1 MKYNYFRNCR
11 VVINA
16 GTVKTDDMRAHTR
29 DTPVQGMAGVNIQR
43 TYECYGVFMANLDGV
58 KVGDRVRVP
67 GFKVPATEIDGEEK
81 LNFDE
86 IEVAGEYATVYKIEG
101 EQISLV
107 FDRALFESAVDRN
120 NTDVWEDTQL
130 AAYLRG
136 AFLDALRKETS
147 AADCGLLRKE
157 EMWGDFA
164 LPFFRNGRNRVCFY
178 KDEDYCVWY
187 WTETAEDASAAN
199 FCAAGSY
206 GSPGNADAGLAIGNV
221 RPRFIILKSY
231 AGLYA
236 PKPTG
241 VAKWKSKKL

>member
-1 MKYNYFRNCR
+1 MKYNYFKNCR

-16 GTVKTDDMRAHTR
+16 GTEVLKIDGKGAPARE
-29 DTPVQGMAGVNIQR
+29 TPAQEIAGVNIQR
-43 TYECYGVFMANLDGV
+43 TYEDYSVFMANLDGV

-67 GFKVPATEIDGEEK
+67 GFKVPAAEIDGEEK

-107 FDRALFESAVDRN
+107 FERALFRSAIDRN
-120 NTDVWEDTQL
+120 DTGVWEDTQL

-157 EMWGDFA
+157 ELWGDNA
-164 LPFFRNGRNRVCFY
+164 LLFFRNGRNRVCFE
-178 KDEDYCVWY
+178 KNESNSICY
-187 WTETAEDASAAN
+187 WTETVEDVSTAN
-199 FCAAGSY
+199 FCFVYSNGYASKYHRAS
-206 GSPGNADAGLAIGNV
+206 DTHVHV
-221 RPRFIILKSY
+221 RPRFIILKS
-231 AGLYA
+231 
-236 PKPTG
+236 
-241 VAKWKSKKL
+241 KS

>member
-1 MKYNYFRNCR
+1 MKYNYFKNCR

-16 GTVKTDDMRAHTR
+16 GTVKIDGMGAPARE
-29 DTPVQGMAGVNIQR
+29 TPAQEMAGVNIQR
-43 TYECYGVFMANLDGV
+43 TYEDYGVFMANLDGV

-67 GFKVPATEIDGEEK
+67 GFKVPATEIDGDKK

-107 FDRALFESAVDRN
+107 FDRALFKSAIDRN
-120 NTDVWEDTQL
+120 DTVVWEDTQL

-157 EMWGDFA
+157 ELWGDNA
-164 LPFFRNGRNRVCFY
+164 LPFFRNGINRVCFD
-178 KDEDYCVWY
+178 KDEDCSVWY
-187 WTETAEDASAAN
+187 WTETVESARAAY
-199 FCAAGSY
+199 FCIAGSNGCGDY
-206 GSPGNADAGLAIGNV
+206 DNASRADFCV
-221 RPRFIILKSY
+221 RPRFIILKS
-231 AGLYA
+231 
-236 PKPTG
+236 
-241 VAKWKSKKL
+241 

>member
-1 MKYNYFRNCR
+1 MKYNFKNCR

-16 GTVKTDDMRAHTR
+16 GTEVIKIDGLEAPAAKTRAET
-29 DTPVQGMAGVNIQR
+29 MAGVEIQR
-43 TYECYGVFMANLDGV
+43 TYEDYGAFMANLDGV

-67 GFKVPATEIDGEEK
+67 GFKVPAAEIDGEEK

-107 FDRALFESAVDRN
+107 FDRALFQSAIDRN
-120 NTDVWEDTQL
+120 DTGVWEDTQL

-157 EMWGDFA
+157 ELWGDNA
-164 LPFFRNGRNRVCFY
+164 LPFFRNGRNRVCFD
-178 KDEDYCVWY
+178 KDEDCSVWY
-187 WTETAEDASAAN
+187 WTETVEDASAAY
-199 FCAAGSY
+199 FCRADHYGISHYSY
-206 GSPGNADAGLAIGNV
+206 ASYAHFYV
-221 RPRFIILKSY
+221 RPRFIILKS
-231 AGLYA
+231 
-236 PKPTG
+236 
-241 VAKWKSKKL
+241 

>member
-1 MKYNYFRNCR
+1 MKYNFKNCR

-16 GTVKTDDMRAHTR
+16 GTEVLKIDGLEAPAAKTRAET
-29 DTPVQGMAGVNIQR
+29 MAGVEIQR
-43 TYECYGVFMANLDGV
+43 TYEDYSVFMANLDGV

-67 GFKVPATEIDGEEK
+67 GFKVPAAEIDGEEK

-107 FDRALFESAVDRN
+107 FDRALFQSAIDRN
-120 NTDVWEDTQL
+120 DTGVWEDTQL

-157 EMWGDFA
+157 ELWGDNA
-164 LPFFRNGRNRVCFY
+164 LPFFRNGRNRVCFD
-178 KDEDYCVWY
+178 KDEDCSVWY
-187 WTETAEDASAAN
+187 WTETVEDASAAY
-199 FCAAGSY
+199 FCNAYTDGSSTCY
-206 GSPGNADAGLAIGNV
+206 NASNASRCV
-221 RPRFIILKSY
+221 RPRFIILKS
-231 AGLYA
+231 
-236 PKPTG
+236 
-241 VAKWKSKKL
+241 

>member
-1 MKYNYFRNCR
+1 MKYNYFKNCR

-16 GTVKTDDMRAHTR
+16 GTVKIDGMRAHTR
-29 DTPVQGMAGVNIQR
+29 ETPVQEMVGVNIQR
-43 TYECYGVFMANLDGV
+43 TYEDYSVFMANLDGV

-67 GFKVPATEIDGEEK
+67 GFKVPAAKIDGEKK

-107 FDRALFESAVDRN
+107 FDRALFKSAIDRN
-120 NTDVWEDTQL
+120 DTGVWEDTQL

-157 EMWGDFA
+157 ELWGDNA
-164 LPFFRNGRNRVCFY
+164 LLFFRNGRNRVCFN
-178 KDEDYCVWY
+178 KDEDCSVWY
-187 WTETAEDASAAN
+187 WTETVEDASAAY
-199 FCAAGSY
+199 FCLAG
-206 GSPGNADAGLAIGNV
+206 GNGGISDCNDARYDYYYV
-221 RPRFIILKSY
+221 RPRFIIRKS
-231 AGLYA
+231 
-236 PKPTG
+236 
-241 VAKWKSKKL
+241 

>member
-1 MKYNYFRNCR
+1 MKYNYFKNCR

-16 GTVKTDDMRAHTR
+16 GTEVLKIDGKGAPARE
-29 DTPVQGMAGVNIQR
+29 TPAQEIAGVNIQR
-43 TYECYGVFMANLDGV
+43 TYEDYSVFMANLDGV

-107 FDRALFESAVDRN
+107 FDRALFRSAIDRN
-120 NTDVWEDTQL
+120 DTGVWEDTQL

-157 EMWGDFA
+157 ELWGDNA
-164 LPFFRNGRNRVCFY
+164 LPFFRNGRNRVCFD
-178 KDEDYCVWY
+178 KDEECSIWY
-187 WTETAEDASAAN
+187 WLETVEDASAAY
-199 FCAAGSY
+199 FCGAGSRGISTY
-206 GSPGNADAGLAIGNV
+206 YDASDARLYV
-221 RPRFIILKSY
+221 RPRFILNPNHG
-231 AGLYA
+231 AVCPGA
-236 PKPTG
+236 
-241 VAKWKSKKL
+241 

>member
-1 MKYNYFRNCR
+1 MKYNFKNCR

-16 GTVKTDDMRAHTR
+16 GTEVLKIDGLEAPAAKTRAET
-29 DTPVQGMAGVNIQR
+29 MAGVNVQR
-43 TYECYGVFMANLDGV
+43 TYEDYSVFMANLDGV

-67 GFKVPATEIDGEEK
+67 GFKVPAAEIDGEEK

-107 FDRALFESAVDRN
+107 FDRALFQSAIDRN
-120 NTDVWEDTQL
+120 DTGVWEDTQL

-157 EMWGDFA
+157 ELWGDNA
-164 LPFFRNGRNRVCFY
+164 LPFFRNGRNRVCFD
-178 KDEDYCVWY
+178 KDEDCSVWY
-187 WTETAEDASAAN
+187 WTEAVEDASAAH
-199 FCAAGSY
+199 FCHANYGGYSACDNASY
-206 GSPGNADAGLAIGNV
+206 ASGYV
-221 RPRFIILKSY
+221 RPRFIILKS
-231 AGLYA
+231 
-236 PKPTG
+236 
-241 VAKWKSKKL
+241 

>member
-1 MKYNYFRNCR
+1 MKYNYFKNCR

-16 GTVKTDDMRAHTR
+16 GTEVLKIDGMGSPVRE
-29 DTPVQGMAGVNIQR
+29 TPAQEMAGVNIQR
-43 TYECYGVFMANLDGV
+43 TYEDYGVFMANLDGV

-67 GFKVPATEIDGEEK
+67 GFKVPAVEIDGEEK

-107 FDRALFESAVDRN
+107 FDRALFQSAMDRN
-120 NTDVWEDTQL
+120 DTGVWEDTQL

-157 EMWGDFA
+157 ELWGDNA
-164 LPFFRNGRNRVCFY
+164 LPFFRNGRNRVCFDM
-178 KDEDYCVWY
+178 DEDSSVWY
-187 WTETAEDASAAN
+187 WTETVEDAGAAR
-199 FCAAGSY
+199 FCYAGSI
-206 GSPGNADAGLAIGNV
+206 GIAGDNAASYAGHYV
-221 RPRFIILKSY
+221 RPRFIIRKS
-231 AGLYA
+231 
-236 PKPTG
+236 
-241 VAKWKSKKL
+241 

>member
-1 MKYNYFRNCR
+1 MKYNYFKNCR

-16 GTVKTDDMRAHTR
+16 GTVKIDGMRAHTR
-29 DTPVQGMAGVNIQR
+29 ETPVQEMAGVNIQR
-43 TYECYGVFMANLDGV
+43 TYEDYGVFMANLDGV

-86 IEVAGEYATVYKIEG
+86 IELAGEYATVYKIEG

-107 FDRALFESAVDRN
+107 FDRALFRSAIDRN
-120 NTDVWEDTQL
+120 DTGVWEGTQL

-157 EMWGDFA
+157 ELWGDNT
-164 LPFFRNGRNRVCFY
+164 LPFFRHGRNRVCFD
-178 KDEDYCVWY
+178 KDEVCSVWY
-187 WTETAEDASAAN
+187 WTETVEDASAAY
-199 FCAAGSY
+199 FCCVGTSGFANY
-206 GSPGNADAGLAIGNV
+206 GSANYAGICV
-221 RPRFIILKSY
+221 RPRFIIHKS
-231 AGLYA
+231 
-236 PKPTG
+236 
-241 VAKWKSKKL
+241 

>member
-1 MKYNYFRNCR
+1 MKYNLFKNCR

-16 GTVKTDDMRAHTR
+16 GTEVLKIDGMGAPAREIPA
-29 DTPVQGMAGVNIQR
+29 QEMAGVNIQR
-43 TYECYGVFMANLDGV
+43 TYEDYRVLMANLDGV

-107 FDRALFESAVDRN
+107 FDRALFRSAIDIN
-120 NTDVWEDTQL
+120 DTGVWVDTQL

-147 AADCGLLRKE
+147 AADCGLLREE
-157 EMWGDFA
+157 EMWGDNA
-164 LPFFRNGRNRVCFY
+164 LPFFRNGRNRVCFD
-178 KDEDYCVWY
+178 KDEECSIWY
-187 WTETAEDASAAN
+187 WTETVKDASAAR
-199 FCAAGSY
+199 FCFAAGS
-206 GSPGNADAGLAIGNV
+206 GVASCAGASGAGVCV
-221 RPRFIILKSY
+221 RPRFIILKS
-231 AGLYA
+231 
-236 PKPTG
+236 
-241 VAKWKSKKL
+241 

>member
-1 MKYNYFRNCR
+1 MKYNLFKNCR

-16 GTVKTDDMRAHTR
+16 GTEGLKIDGMGAPARE
-29 DTPVQGMAGVNIQR
+29 TPAQEIVGVNIQR
-43 TYECYGVFMANLDGV
+43 TYEDYGAFVANLDGV

-67 GFKVPATEIDGEEK
+67 GFKVPATEIDGKEK

-107 FDRALFESAVDRN
+107 FDRALFKSAIDRN
-120 NTDVWEDTQL
+120 DTGVWEDTQL

-157 EMWGDFA
+157 ELWGDNA
-164 LPFFRNGRNRVCFY
+164 LPFFRNGRNRVCFD
-178 KDEDYCVWY
+178 KDEDRSIWY
-187 WTETAEDASAAN
+187 WTETVEDASAAF
-199 FCAAGSY
+199 FCGVYLGGSAHADYAGHAS
-206 GSPGNADAGLAIGNV
+206 ACV
-221 RPRFIILKSY
+221 RPRFIIIKS
-231 AGLYA
+231 
-236 PKPTG
+236 
-241 VAKWKSKKL
+241 

>member
-1 MKYNYFRNCR
+1 MKYNFKNCR

-16 GTVKTDDMRAHTR
+16 GTEVLKIDGLEAPAAKTRAET
-29 DTPVQGMAGVNIQR
+29 MAGVNIQR
-43 TYECYGVFMANLDGV
+43 TYEDYSVFMANLDGV

-67 GFKVPATEIDGEEK
+67 GFKVPAAEIDGEEK

-107 FDRALFESAVDRN
+107 FDRALFQSAIDRN
-120 NTDVWEDTQL
+120 DTGVWEDTQL

-157 EMWGDFA
+157 ELWGDNA
-164 LPFFRNGRNRVCFY
+164 LPFFRNGRNRVCFD
-178 KDEDYCVWY
+178 KDEDCSVWY
-187 WTETAEDASAAN
+187 WTETVEDASAAS
-199 FCAAGSY
+199 FCLAASY
-206 GSPGNADAGLAIGNV
+206 GFSTCYGASGAYYCV
-221 RPRFIILKSY
+221 RPRFIILKS
-231 AGLYA
+231 
-236 PKPTG
+236 
-241 VAKWKSKKL
+241 

>member
-1 MKYNYFRNCR
+1 MKYNFKNCR

-16 GTVKTDDMRAHTR
+16 GTEVLKIDGKGAPARE
-29 DTPVQGMAGVNIQR
+29 TPAQEMAGVSIQR
-43 TYECYGVFMANLDGV
+43 TYEDYSVFMANLDGV

-67 GFKVPATEIDGEEK
+67 GFKVPAAEIDGEEK

-107 FDRALFESAVDRN
+107 FDRALFKSAIDRN
-120 NTDVWEDTQL
+120 DTGVWEYTQL

-157 EMWGDFA
+157 ELWGDNA
-164 LPFFRNGRNRVCFY
+164 LLFFRNRRNRVCFD
-178 KDEDYCVWY
+178 KKEDCSVWY
-187 WTETAEDASAAN
+187 WTETVEDASAAY
-199 FCAAGSY
+199 FCCANDGGY
-206 GSPGNADAGLAIGNV
+206 ADYTSASDAYTYV
-221 RPRFIILKSY
+221 RPRFIILKS
-231 AGLYA
+231 
-236 PKPTG
+236 
-241 VAKWKSKKL
+241 

>member
-1 MKYNYFRNCR
+1 MKYNYFKNCR

-16 GTVKTDDMRAHTR
+16 GTVKIDGMEAPARE
-29 DTPVQGMAGVNIQR
+29 TPAQETAGVNIQR
-43 TYECYGVFMANLDGV
+43 TYEDYSVFMANLDGV

-86 IEVAGEYATVYKIEG
+86 IEVAGEYAAVYKIEG

-107 FDRALFESAVDRN
+107 FDRALFISAIDRN
-120 NTDVWEDTQL
+120 GTGVWEDTQL

-157 EMWGDFA
+157 ELWGDKA
-164 LPFFRNGRNRVCFY
+164 LPFFRNGRNRICFG
-178 KDEDYCVWY
+178 KDENCSIWY
-187 WTETAEDASAAN
+187 WTETVEDASADY
-199 FCAAGSY
+199 FCLAGTYGDATCNAAS
-206 GSPGNADAGLAIGNV
+206 NASTYV
-221 RPRFIILKSY
+221 RPRFIIHKS
-231 AGLYA
+231 
-236 PKPTG
+236 
-241 VAKWKSKKL
+241 